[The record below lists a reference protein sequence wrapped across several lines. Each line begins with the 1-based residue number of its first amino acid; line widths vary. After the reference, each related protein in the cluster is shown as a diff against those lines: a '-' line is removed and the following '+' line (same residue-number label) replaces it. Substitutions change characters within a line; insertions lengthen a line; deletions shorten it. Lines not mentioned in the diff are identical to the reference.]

1 MSKTQAPSGV
11 LIVDKPKGPTSHD
24 VVAQVR
30 RAFGTRKVGHA
41 GTLDPMATGVLVVLL
56 GEATKLS
63 SVLTREDKSYVA
75 RVRFGIGT
83 VAHDADSPI
92 TKKIDLPEDFLEQK
106 GAELERALDNERVR
120 RLQIPPAVSALKVD
134 GRRAHALTRAGA
146 EPDLRPRD
154 VSVRELRGRV
164 VSGQELEVE
173 LLVSKGYYVRAL
185 ARDLGDALGVPAHL
199 TELRRLKS
207 GAFSIEEAVPL
218 SEVARARLLPLVEAT
233 ERSLPSLELSAA
245 EAERVRQGK
254 LLLVRQ
260 ERLPPL
266 SGPELVGVE
275 GDSLVALLEPLPAS
289 EAEAARSFFGE
300 TNPETAVLRV
310 QRGFSDHPGA

>member
-1 MSKTQAPSGV
+1 MSKTQTPSGV

-24 VVAQVR
+24 VVAQIR
-30 RAFGTRKVGHA
+30 RAFGTRRVGHA

-63 SVLTREDKSYVA
+63 GVLTREDKSYVA
-75 RVRFGIGT
+75 RVRFGVGT

-92 TKKIDLPEDFLEQK
+92 VKRVELEEDFLERRR
-106 GAELERALDNERVR
+106 ELLERALESERSR
-120 RLQIPPAVSALKVD
+120 RLQIPPAVSALKVE

-146 EPDLRPRD
+146 DFDLKPRD
-154 VSVRELRGRV
+154 VAVRELKAQV

-199 TELRRLKS
+199 SELRRLKS
-207 GAFSIEEAVPL
+207 GAFVIEEAVPL
-218 SEVARARLLPLVEAT
+218 AEVASAPLLPLTRAT
-233 ERSLPSLELSAA
+233 ERSLPGLQLTAA

-254 LLLVRQ
+254 LLLVGE
-260 ERLPPL
+260 ERVPPL
-266 SGPELVGVE
+266 PQSELVGVE
-275 GDSLVALLEPLPAS
+275 GESLVALLEPLPAS

-300 TNPETAVLRV
+300 TDPKTVVLRV
-310 QRGFSDHPGA
+310 QRGFTDPSPR

>member
-1 MSKTQAPSGV
+1 MTKTQAPSGV

-63 SVLTREDKSYVA
+63 SVLTREDKFYVA

-83 VAHDADSPI
+83 VAHDADSPL
-92 TKKIDLPEDFLEQK
+92 TKRVDLPEDFLGRK
-106 GAELERALDNERVR
+106 GAELELALASERTR

-134 GRRAHALTRAGA
+134 GRRAHALTRAGTV
-146 EPDLRPRD
+146 PDLKPRD
-154 VSVRELRGRV
+154 VAVRQLQARV

-207 GAFSIEEAVPL
+207 GAFVIEEAVPL
-218 SEVARARLLPLVEAT
+218 PEVARARLLPLVEAT
-233 ERSLPSLELSAA
+233 WRSLPSLELTAL

-254 LLLVRQ
+254 LLLVPEGRV
-260 ERLPPL
+260 PPL
-266 SGPELVGVE
+266 SSAELVGIE
-275 GDSLVALLEPLPAS
+275 GESLVALLEPLSAT

-300 TNPETAVLRV
+300 TDPKTVVFRV
-310 QRGFSDHPGA
+310 QRGFSAQPGS